1 MLFNTCSSLQKHN
14 TCSIYSAL
22 VVLIEKLRAS
32 AVRKTSRLRT
42 VVTYDQSQRDGSN
55 KI

>member
-22 VVLIEKLRAS
+22 VFLMEKLFAS
-32 AVRKTSRLRT
+32 AARKTSRLPT
-42 VVTYDQSQRDGSN
+42 VVIYDQSQRDGSH